1 MPENYY
7 IAIDLG
13 AESGRVIVG
22 ILANNK
28 LEMNEIHRFP
38 SKQFTK
44 NNTVYWDIEFIFDEI
59 KTGIVKAS
67 ELGFNKPKGIGVDS
81 WGVDYGLLDKND
93 QLIEPPITYRDK
105 RFDGIMDKV
114 FEIIAKENIY
124 KIAGIQFLQF
134 NSIFQLYAS
143 WKTDPSVLV
152 KAESFLMIPDLINF
166 FLTGQKYNEYT
177 NASTTSLM
185 DAKSKLLSE
194 ELYNKLN
201 IPYKINQRIVF
212 PSEKIGRMKNS
223 LIQELKIYDT
233 NVIAVGSHDT
243 ASAIAAV
250 PAEGDNWAY
259 LSSGTWSLLG
269 IEVKTPILT
278 DNAQKYSFTNEGGV
292 ENKICFLKNIIGLWV
307 LQRSRLSWSN
317 SHEKLSYSE
326 ITDRAESAEPFQGY
340 FNPDCERFF
349 NPQDMIKEL
358 LDYFEETA
366 QSISNEIGSIG
377 RMILENLAF
386 KISYYLKELQEFKEE
401 SIEVLHIVGGGSKN
415 QLLNQFISNACN
427 VKVIA
432 GPDEG
437 TAAGNIMVQA
447 LSSGDVNSLKE
458 IRRYIRNS
466 FAIHEYEPR
475 DHDLWTYNYQK
486 FLYSSKLE

>member
-22 ILANNK
+22 ILANSK
-28 LEMNEIHRFP
+28 LEMIEIHRFP

-44 NNTVYWDIEFIFDEI
+44 KNTVYWDIEFIFDEI
-59 KTGIVKAS
+59 KLGIIKAS

-105 RFDGIMDKV
+105 RFDGIMDEV
-114 FEIIAKENIY
+114 FEIISKENIY

-143 WKTDPSVLV
+143 RKNDPSVLA

-166 FLTGQKYNEYT
+166 FLTTQKYNEYT
-177 NASTTSLM
+177 NSTTTSLM
-185 DAKSKLLSE
+185 EAKSKTISE
-194 ELYNKLN
+194 ALYNKLN
-201 IPYKINQRIVF
+201 IPIQINEEIIL
-212 PSEKIGRMKNS
+212 PSEKIGRIKSS
-223 LIQELKIYDT
+223 LIKELKIYDT
-233 NVIAVGSHDT
+233 DVIAVGSHDT

-250 PAEGDNWAY
+250 PADGDNWAY

-278 DNAQKYSFTNEGGV
+278 DSAQKYSFTNEGGV

-307 LQRSRLSWSN
+307 LQRSRLSWSKT
-317 SHEKLSYSE
+317 HEKLSYSE
-326 ITDRAESAEPFQGY
+326 ITDLAESAEPFQGY
-340 FNPDCERFF
+340 FDPDSDRFF
-349 NPQDMIKEL
+349 NPKDMIQEL
-358 LDYFEETA
+358 LDYFKDTG
-366 QSISNEIGSIG
+366 QTISHDIGSIG

-386 KISYYLKELQEFKEE
+386 KISDHLKELQEFKEE
-401 SIEVLHIVGGGSKN
+401 SIEVLHVVGGGSKN

-466 FAIHEYEPR
+466 FTIHEYEPR
-475 DHDLWTYNYQK
+475 DHDLWTNYYKK
-486 FLYSSKLE
+486 FLFVSKL